1 MLKYIGVDLLNAK
14 KLFSLKRKLHI
25 TRDFSPELI
34 EWGEALV
41 AFIVQSCAGKNA
53 VYLFLSLHMIGYSFP
68 HSLISRENSN
78 AKCNFPC
85 KEKSL
90 VAFCDRSKWDRGF
103 WKELQARFLPTDY
116 RPWRLRGLYFLGG
129 VPGGPLEWFYFGFK
143 SMFLWNTQTLGTGGS
158 GYRFGAYWPNQYWLL
173 QLLLDSEQMLI

>member
-1 MLKYIGVDLLNAK
+1 M
-14 KLFSLKRKLHI
+14 
-25 TRDFSPELI
+25 
-34 EWGEALV
+34 

-129 VPGGPLEWFYFGFK
+129 GCLADLWSGFISDSSPCFYETHRLWELEDPDTDLGPIG
-143 SMFLWNTQTLGTGGS
+143 QTS
-158 GYRFGAYWPNQYWLL
+158 IDCFN
-173 QLLLDSEQMLI
+173 SS